1 MKDIENA
8 ISNSSS
14 LVAQVF
20 VAMGTCLLS
29 HCRATAVSSG
39 SIIMIFSH
47 VTLFY
52 ILAAI
57 VSFNKKLNVDT
68 F

>member
-1 MKDIENA
+1 
-8 ISNSSS
+8 
-14 LVAQVF
+14 
-20 VAMGTCLLS
+20 
-29 HCRATAVSSG
+29 
-39 SIIMIFSH
+39 MIFSH

-68 F
+68 FWHPHMCNGIMKFTTVINCEAIAYIPYLEKCQGTGF